1 MSAIHARSQLR
12 HGPRNDSDRK
22 PAGPGSSGTKYNKHL
37 ASRVFDAIAS
47 AQAPWTPH
55 GIVIGARIGGVEA
68 ASVDTS
74 GGGTGTLR
82 RASGEAKDS
91 VIRPWYV
98 DAMKRLAIVFL
109 LMLTA
114 GAVLAQD
121 QEGGADEEF
130 ISDPIEVTMEI
141 FVVNVVQ
148 GEEQLRPATTARP
161 GQVVEYRVNALNR
174 SPDTLPAG
182 SVEIVGP
189 ILDGTTY
196 VANSATPS
204 SDQILTEYSAD
215 DGQSYSEE
223 PVLVG
228 AGDDREVAE
237 PESYTHI
244 RWTLLEPMEPGQEET
259 FFYRVTI
266 D

>member
-1 MSAIHARSQLR
+1 
-12 HGPRNDSDRK
+12 
-22 PAGPGSSGTKYNKHL
+22 
-37 ASRVFDAIAS
+37 
-47 AQAPWTPH
+47 
-55 GIVIGARIGGVEA
+55 
-68 ASVDTS
+68 
-74 GGGTGTLR
+74 
-82 RASGEAKDS
+82 
-91 VIRPWYV
+91 
-98 DAMKRLAIVFL
+98 MKRLAIVFL
-109 LMLTA
+109 LILTA
-114 GAVLAQD
+114 GAALAQD
-121 QEGGADEEF
+121 QDGADEEF
-130 ISDPIEVTMEI
+130 ISDPIEVTVEI
-141 FVVNVVQ
+141 FVVNIVQ

-161 GQVVEYRVNALNR
+161 GQVVEYRVTAANR

-182 SVEIVGP
+182 SVEIMGP

-215 DGQSYSEE
+215 GGQTYSEE

-228 AGDDREVAE
+228 DGDDREVAE